1 MAPFL
6 LIRSWKVKKI
16 VCSSIKKSFEKQGQ
30 VRKKEENLTSKTWNW
45 KKGHFLPYSRLHC
58 WCVCVHYDDFLCRLI
73 QCILELFYWFL
84 FFMSWQNFYE
94 FETDDSKLSN
104 SLKKCWKGQKWPGEN
119 WVKATLSEFCIK
131 RKLLNSI
138 SPFLKNSITLVQ
150 DYSWVGLAGLMVKS
164 TLKNPCLMYYLFFGK
179 KMF

>member
-94 FETDDSKLSN
+94 FETDTLMIQNWVTVWKSVEKAKNGREKTESKLLYPN
-104 SLKKCWKGQKWPGEN
+104 SASKESCWIAS
-119 WVKATLSEFCIK
+119 VLSWK
-131 RKLLNSI
+131 TPLL
-138 SPFLKNSITLVQ
+138 
-150 DYSWVGLAGLMVKS
+150 
-164 TLKNPCLMYYLFFGK
+164 
-179 KMF
+179 